1 MFEYLFPIFAF
12 GVVITAIVAKGVLAA
27 AEVARAERISENQT
41 SSRPEAT
48 KTARGFPVQPARAGV
63 ANPTS

>member
-27 AEVARAERISENQT
+27 AEVARAERISENLT
-41 SSRPEAT
+41 SSQQEPIE
-48 KTARGFPVQPARAGV
+48 TARGFAVQPARAGA